1 MSESDTTG
9 PVTDR
14 TGSARSAGRE
24 RDSKTLKSQQHHTIP
39 RWLLEHFTDRDGML
53 HLARRNPRT
62 SFRSK
67 PPNVFRR
74 RDYYAAKE
82 VGESLESGIIGQ
94 AENLFLPCVKNVLRA
109 ASVAIVENRISDV
122 KSIQDDIQACG
133 LFLLHLAYRSPEW
146 MGDDL
151 FSGFGRIQAELEKA
165 GEDISVSMREE
176 AIRLVR
182 TGEIVTVFSQVD
194 TPSFIIGDCGPFLS
208 HDKELGVDNE
218 RCRSEDPNW
227 TPAEHRAWM
236 ALSPQVA
243 LGVAIRQ
250 ADATLQISL
259 LPNTELSANWVD
271 HFNEVCASH
280 SSMIAGSSEASV
292 EATSRRG
299 WPTDG

>member
-14 TGSARSAGRE
+14 TGPARSAGRE

-94 AENLFLPCVKNVLRA
+94 AENLFLPCVKNVLRT
-109 ASVAIVENRISDV
+109 ASEAIVENRISDV
-122 KSIQDDIQACG
+122 KPVQDDIQACG
-133 LFLLHLAYRSPEW
+133 LFLLHLAYRSPQW

-151 FSGFGRIQAELEKA
+151 FSGFGRIQTELERGGK
-165 GEDISVSMREE
+165 DISVSMQEE
-176 AIRLVR
+176 GIRLVR
-182 TGEIVTVFSQVD
+182 TGEIVIVFSQVN
-194 TPSFIIGDCGPFLS
+194 TPNFIIGDCGPFLS
-208 HDKELGVDNE
+208 HDQELGVDNE
-218 RCRSEDPNW
+218 RRKCEDPEW
-227 TPAEHRAWM
+227 IPAKQRAWM
-236 ALSPQVA
+236 ALSPHIA

-250 ADATLQISL
+250 ADATLLVNL
-259 LPNTELSANWVD
+259 LPNSELSVNWVD
-271 HFNEVCASH
+271 HFNEICASH

-292 EATSRRG
+292 GAASRRG